1 MSLPSVDLAIIGG
14 GCAGLSLAR
23 ELARGLAG
31 RQESISVMV
40 LEPRVQYFDDRS
52 WCFWAE
58 NDHQFTDLVSH
69 RWNYWRFGKEG
80 EAPITTGSSRYSYQ
94 HLRSIDF
101 YRDAIAQCECST
113 HVELRLGVEVTAVEP
128 DSQGWRLSTN
138 QGDLVA
144 AKVVDTRPPSPQRQ
158 DESLMFQ
165 SFLGVELRLAP
176 PTYVDSQQLDL
187 MTDMAADS
195 KGSRFNYVLTFGVD
209 HVLAEVTH
217 FSRDPLSRED
227 LEDDLEGLLKSRG
240 WSEGAVV
247 RSEYAV
253 LPMGLPGN
261 KESSSENLVRAG
273 MGGGALRSA
282 SGYGF
287 WRIQRWAQIC
297 AQAYCSTGKISSQ
310 PLPNWRQQRMD
321 HLLLCVLRDQPE
333 RAPGLFQRL
342 LTKCPP
348 DRFVRFMDDSASWR
362 DNLHVIAAMPKL
374 LFLRAAVRY
383 RRVT

>member
-23 ELARGLAG
+23 ELAAGLAG

-40 LEPRVQYFDDRS
+40 LEPREQYFDDRS

-69 RWNYWRFGKEG
+69 RWNHWRFGKEG
-80 EAPITTGSSRYSYQ
+80 EAPITKGSLRYTYQ
-94 HLRSIDF
+94 YLRSMNF
-101 YRDAIAQCECST
+101 YKDAIEQCECST

-128 DSQGWRLSTN
+128 DLEGWRLSTN

-144 AKVVDTRPPSPQRQ
+144 AKVVDTRPPSPQRRSK
-158 DESLMFQ
+158 SLVFQ
-165 SFLGVELRLAP
+165 SFLGVELRLTP
-176 PTYVDSQQLDL
+176 PHCLDAQQLDL
-187 MTDMAADS
+187 MTGMSADS
-195 KGSRFNYVLTFGVD
+195 KGARFNYVLTLGAD

-217 FSRDPLSRED
+217 FSSEPLSRED
-227 LEDDLEGLLKSRG
+227 LEEDLERLLKSRG
-240 WSEGAVV
+240 WSDGAVI

-253 LPMGLPGN
+253 LPMGLPV
-261 KESSSENLVRAG
+261 EPEDSSETLVRAG
-273 MGGGALRSA
+273 LGGGALRSA

-287 WRIQRWAQIC
+287 LRIQRWAQIC
-297 AQAYCSTGKISSQ
+297 AQEYCSTGKISSQ
-310 PLPNWRQQRMD
+310 PVANGRQQWMD
-321 HLLLCVLRDQPE
+321 HLFLCVLRDQPE
-333 RAPGLFQRL
+333 RAPDLFQRL

-348 DRFVRFMDDSASWR
+348 DRFVRFMDDSASRW
-362 DNLHVIAAMPKL
+362 DSLHVIAAMPKL

-383 RRVT
+383 RKGR